1 MFIKTLTLLLT
12 SLLLCGPLYAQVLS
26 GGETLKTAIG
36 ARQAGMGEMFTALSG
51 DIHCL
56 YYNPAGLAGLATPV
70 ITSSYTSN
78 IFENQ
83 EALVAGGLPVSWA
96 GPGALAFSLVNA
108 LGAKMEI
115 NHLDGTSE
123 NLISQNDFLATL
135 GYAQQFLPNF
145 HAGANIKVLSSTL
158 VEQYTATAVGVDLG
172 ILMRD
177 AVLPGVNIG
186 AALQHVGSK
195 IQYDEE
201 GDAMPTTLRIG
212 IAYQRVFQ
220 QEHGLRAGVDFLFPN
235 DSDSLQHIGV
245 EYAWQNTLFLRAGY
259 KLGYDLD
266 TFTVGGGANYQGI
279 QFDYAFSGFTA
290 GGNAHRIGLGYAF
303 SQGSPEAEIST
314 SP

>member
-26 GGETLKTAIG
+26 GGETLKAAIG

-51 DIHCL
+51 DIHCQ
-56 YYNPAGLAGLATPV
+56 YYNPAGLADLASPV
-70 ITSSYTSN
+70 ITSMYTSN

-83 EALVAGGLPVSWA
+83 EALIAGGLPVSWA

-123 NLISQNDFLATL
+123 NLISQNDYLATL
-135 GYAQQFLPNF
+135 GYAQQFFPGF
-145 HAGANIKVLSSTL
+145 YVCANIKVLSSTL

-172 ILMRD
+172 ILMHD
-177 AVLPGVNIG
+177 AVLSGMNIG
-186 AALQHVGSK
+186 AALQHVGSEIK
-195 IQYDEE
+195 YDNE
-201 GDAMPTTLRIG
+201 GDAMPTTLRMG

-220 QEHGLRAGVDFLFPN
+220 QEHGLRAGVDLLFPN
-235 DSDSLQHIGV
+235 DSDALQHIGV
-245 EYAWQNTLFLRAGY
+245 EYAWQSTLFLRAGY

-266 TFTVGGGANYQGI
+266 TFTVGGGVNYQGI
-279 QFDYAFSGFTA
+279 RFDYAFSGFTA
-290 GGNAHRIGLGYAF
+290 GGNAHRIGLGYSFGIDSSGA
-303 SQGSPEAEIST
+303 SE
-314 SP
+314 